1 MALPKKLK
9 YFNMFFD
16 GDNYFGM
23 VPEITPAK
31 LTRKTEDYQAGG
43 MPGSVAVDLGFDA
56 GALDMDITLGG
67 MDAGLL
73 KKWGIATADGMQT
86 RYAGSYQ
93 DDSTGEA
100 VPVEI
105 QTRRRF
111 TEMDPGTSKTGDDTS
126 HKYTLK
132 NTYYKLTINGEEIIE
147 VDVLNMIYKVGGVDM
162 MEKHRANIGL

>member
-31 LTRKTEDYQAGG
+31 LTKKTEDYQAGG

-67 MDAGLL
+67 LDAGLL
-73 KKWGIATADGMQT
+73 KKCKHVLLAPIRTTQPATLYRAKSRRVAASLNWIPVRQKSGMT
-86 RYAGSYQ
+86 LRI
-93 DDSTGEA
+93 ST
-100 VPVEI
+100 P
-105 QTRRRF
+105 
-111 TEMDPGTSKTGDDTS
+111 
-126 HKYTLK
+126 
-132 NTYYKLTINGEEIIE
+132 
-147 VDVLNMIYKVGGVDM
+147 
-162 MEKHRANIGL
+162 

>member
-73 KKWGIATADGMQT
+73 KNGASPPPMVCKRAMRGRTRMIQPAKRYPLKSRRADASRRWIRARPKPGMILPI
-86 RYAGSYQ
+86 
-93 DDSTGEA
+93 ST
-100 VPVEI
+100 P
-105 QTRRRF
+105 
-111 TEMDPGTSKTGDDTS
+111 
-126 HKYTLK
+126 
-132 NTYYKLTINGEEIIE
+132 
-147 VDVLNMIYKVGGVDM
+147 
-162 MEKHRANIGL
+162 

>member
-31 LTRKTEDYQAGG
+31 LTKKTEDYQAGG

-67 MDAGLL
+67 LDAGLL
-73 KKWGIATADGMQT
+73 KNGALPLRTGCKHVLLAPIRTTQPATLYRAKSRRVAASLNWIPVRQKSGMT
-86 RYAGSYQ
+86 LRI
-93 DDSTGEA
+93 ST
-100 VPVEI
+100 P
-105 QTRRRF
+105 
-111 TEMDPGTSKTGDDTS
+111 
-126 HKYTLK
+126 
-132 NTYYKLTINGEEIIE
+132 
-147 VDVLNMIYKVGGVDM
+147 
-162 MEKHRANIGL
+162 

>member
-1 MALPKKLK
+1 
-9 YFNMFFD
+9 MFFD

-105 QTRRRF
+105 QTRGRF
-111 TEMDPGTSKTGDDTS
+111 TEMDPARPKPG
-126 HKYTLK
+126 
-132 NTYYKLTINGEEIIE
+132 
-147 VDVLNMIYKVGGVDM
+147 MILP
-162 MEKHRANIGL
+162 ISTP

>member
-31 LTRKTEDYQAGG
+31 LTKKTEDYQAGG

-67 MDAGLL
+67 LDAGLL
-73 KKWGIATADGMQT
+73 KKWGVTTADWIPVRQKSGMT
-86 RYAGSYQ
+86 LRI
-93 DDSTGEA
+93 ST
-100 VPVEI
+100 P
-105 QTRRRF
+105 
-111 TEMDPGTSKTGDDTS
+111 
-126 HKYTLK
+126 
-132 NTYYKLTINGEEIIE
+132 
-147 VDVLNMIYKVGGVDM
+147 
-162 MEKHRANIGL
+162 